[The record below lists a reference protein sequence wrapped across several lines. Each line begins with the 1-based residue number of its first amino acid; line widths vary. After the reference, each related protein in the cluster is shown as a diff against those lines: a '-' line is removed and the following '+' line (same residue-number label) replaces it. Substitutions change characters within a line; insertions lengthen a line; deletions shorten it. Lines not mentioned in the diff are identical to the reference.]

1 MQGSS
6 KKDKKPR
13 EKSWSTKD
21 DPYTQ
26 LQQLLDLVSVAWP
39 ASESTRV
46 AFCTRLPF
54 RIRESLK
61 AQAKPGQDEVP
72 LPKWTNVMQK
82 LASLATQDAKIKTGN
97 PELTKLEKL
106 ERALA
111 DVHRR
116 YAKKAN
122 VAAAPKTSRGGPAPS
137 KKPQHWDN
145 DVVTEGEEDAEAFM
159 DFDPG
164 VRGARPPLC
173 SIVFY
178 CAAWQVRRGW
188 F

>member
-1 MQGSS
+1 MQVSS
-6 KKDKKPR
+6 RKVKTPR

-21 DPYTQ
+21 DPCTQ
-26 LQQLLDLVSVAWP
+26 LRTLLDLLLEALP
-39 ASESTRV
+39 ASDSTRV
-46 AFCTRLPF
+46 AFCTRLQCKIKEP
-54 RIRESLK
+54 ID
-61 AQAKPGQDEVP
+61 AQAKPGQDEVL
-72 LPKWTNVMQK
+72 LPKWSNVAQK

-116 YAKKAN
+116 YARKAN

-145 DVVTEGEEDAEAFM
+145 DVVTEGEEHADAFV
-159 DFDPG
+159 DVDTG
-164 VRGARPPLC
+164 VRAACLSLC
-173 SIVFY
+173 RIVFY
-178 CAAWQVRRGW
+178 CVAWPVRRGR